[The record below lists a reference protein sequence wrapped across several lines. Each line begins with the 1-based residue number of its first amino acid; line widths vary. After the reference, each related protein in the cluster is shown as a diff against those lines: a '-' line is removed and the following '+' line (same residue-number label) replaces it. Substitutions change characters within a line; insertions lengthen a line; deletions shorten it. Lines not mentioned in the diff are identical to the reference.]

1 MSRWFAVMLLIPGL
15 GIASSLASCGGGDRT
30 AAESAVQGAVQGQT
44 RGEVQGEEARGRAES
59 LAMREVR
66 VVRAETGNLART
78 VVVSGTLAA
87 DEQAELGPKVAG
99 RLTSLAVDLGDHVR
113 RGQVLA
119 RLSPTDFEL
128 RVRQAESAL
137 QQARAQLGL
146 PADGPLRV
154 IDPGDTAV
162 VKQAVANLIQ
172 ARLTRDRMARLLEQQ
187 LIPQQDFDAAEA
199 ALQVAEARHQEAI
212 ETARTRQAL
221 LSQRMSELEIARQ
234 TLRDSAIT
242 APFDGMIR
250 ERQAGVG
257 DYLNPGQP
265 VVVLVRVHPLRL
277 RLEVP
282 EREAAGVR
290 GGQPVRLTVDGD
302 PGTHEG
308 HVARI
313 SPAIREESRT
323 LLVEAEVPN
332 PGGRLRPGSFAKAQI
347 VTAADEAAVLVPT
360 SSIVSFAGIEKVIG
374 VADGRAAERRVRTGR
389 RSGDRIEV
397 LEGVAAGDLVV
408 VEPGN
413 LVDGQPVTIVP

>member
-1 MSRWFAVMLLIPGL
+1 MPRCFAGMLLISGL
-15 GIASSLASCGGGDRT
+15 VLASCGGGDRT
-30 AAESAVQGAVQGQT
+30 AAASNSPSQK
-44 RGEVQGEEARGRAES
+44 EERPGGAES
-59 LAMREVR
+59 LTAREVR

-78 VVVSGTLAA
+78 VVVSGTLGA
-87 DEQAELGPKVAG
+87 DEEADLGPKVAG

-113 RGQVLA
+113 RGQTLA

-146 PADGPLRV
+146 PAGGPARIV
-154 IDPGDTAV
+154 DPDETAV
-162 VKQAVANLIQ
+162 VKQAVANLTQ
-172 ARLTRDRMARLLEQQ
+172 ARLTRDRMTRLLEQQ

-221 LSQRMSELEIARQ
+221 LGQRMSELEIARQ
-234 TLRDSAIT
+234 ALRDSAIT

-257 DYLNPGQP
+257 DYVSPGQP
-265 VVVLVRVHPLRL
+265 VVVLVRVNPLRL

-290 GGQPVRLTVDGD
+290 GGQPVRLTVEGD

-332 PGGRLRPGSFAKAQI
+332 ASGRLRPGAFAKAEI
-347 VTAADEAAVLVPT
+347 VTQADEPAVLVPT
-360 SSIVSFAGIEKVIG
+360 AAIVSFAGIEKVIG
-374 VADGRAAERRVRTGR
+374 VADGKAVEKRVKTGR
-389 RSGDRIEV
+389 RSGDRVEI
-397 LEGVAAGDLVV
+397 LEGAAAGDVVV

>member
-1 MSRWFAVMLLIPGL
+1 MSRCLAVLLLISGPL
-15 GIASSLASCGGGDRT
+15 LASCGGGDRPAAASNPAASNEEERGSGAENLT
-30 AAESAVQGAVQGQT
+30 A
-44 RGEVQGEEARGRAES
+44 
-59 LAMREVR
+59 REVR
-66 VVRAETGNLART
+66 VVQAETGRLART

-87 DEQAELGPKVAG
+87 DEEAELGPKAAG
-99 RLTSLAVDLGDHVR
+99 KLSSLSVDLGDHVR
-113 RGQVLA
+113 RGQILA

-146 PADGPLRV
+146 PPGGPLRV
-154 IDPGDTAV
+154 IDPDDTAV
-162 VKQAVANLIQ
+162 VKQAAANLTQ

-221 LSQRMSELEIARQ
+221 LGQRQSELDIARQ
-234 TLRDSAIT
+234 QLSDSAIR

-250 ERQAGVG
+250 ERRAGIG
-257 DYLNPGQP
+257 DYVAVGQT

-290 GGQPVRLTVDGD
+290 VGQPVQLTVEGD
-302 PGTHEG
+302 PTVHTGR
-308 HVARI
+308 VARI

-332 PGGRLRPGSFAKAQI
+332 PAGRLRPGSFAKAEI
-347 VTAADEAAVLVPT
+347 VTQADEPAVLVPT
-360 SSIVSFAGIEKVIG
+360 SAVVSFAGIEKVLG
-374 VADGRAAERRVRTGR
+374 VEDGKAVEKRVKTGR
-389 RSGDRIEV
+389 RSGDRVEI
-397 LEGVAAGDLVV
+397 LEGAAAGDTVV
-408 VEPGN
+408 LQPGN
-413 LVDGQPVTIVP
+413 LVGGQPVTIVR